1 MFNNFFTLFLSRIIP
16 SVSERKIIHII
27 AEYIVLSV
35 WLMNWQKKCF
45 FFPSK
50 FCACDLIPIKC
61 FNDTGRKISNHF
73 IFTAYTFF
81 DRKFEFISPFI
92 YSSENIFVFYKI
104 INCMTFVKQTLM
116 AIIKLKF
123 LFFEQDFFFKI
134 LDLKIQQLAAHQHC
148 HYLISL
154 LKVQIK

>member
-1 MFNNFFTLFLSRIIP
+1 MIYFFL
-16 SVSERKIIHII
+16 ERF
-27 AEYIVLSV
+27 YSSIVT
-35 WLMNWQKKCF
+35 F
-45 FFPSK
+45 
-50 FCACDLIPIKC
+50 
-61 FNDTGRKISNHF
+61 ISNSCNAVTGF
-73 IFTAYTFF
+73 NVLFKRFF
-81 DRKFEFISPFI
+81 LNKNNNLNFLIISPFI